1 MFKIKKEGYFKI
13 HVAVDI
19 KTKEILALEVTDE
32 KLHDSKMLKKLVNH
46 VLKTVLDDK
55 NKVKN
60 LKLVLADGAHDT
72 NTNFGYLEKNGIT
85 PGIKVRKNSII
96 SPKNNKLRNREVS
109 KVTNKGF
116 VEMEDKKKVWTE
128 MDGWLKQPFRLSRE
142 CLVSTHQ
149 SPDFK
154 T

>member
-1 MFKIKKEGYFKI
+1 MKNGMFKIKKEGYLKI
-13 HVAVDI
+13 HVAVNI

-32 KLHDSKMLKKLVNH
+32 KVHDSKMLKKLVNH
-46 VLKTVLDDK
+46 VLKTVPDDK

-116 VEMEDKKKVWTE
+116 VEMEKEKKVWTE
-128 MDGWLKQPFRLSRE
+128 IWIDG
-142 CLVSTHQ
+142 
-149 SPDFK
+149 
-154 T
+154 

>member
-1 MFKIKKEGYFKI
+1 
-13 HVAVDI
+13 
-19 KTKEILALEVTDE
+19 
-32 KLHDSKMLKKLVNH
+32 MLKKLVNH

-116 VEMEDKKKVWTE
+116 VEMEDRKE
-128 MDGWLKQPFRLSRE
+128 SMDRDMDGWLKQPFRLSRE

-149 SPDFK
+149 PPDFK
-154 T
+154 TW

>member
-1 MFKIKKEGYFKI
+1 MTNGMFKIKKEGYFKI

-19 KTKEILALEVTDE
+19 KTKEILALEITDE

-60 LKLVLADGAHDT
+60 LKLILADGAHDT

-96 SPKNNKLRNREVS
+96 SPKNNKLRNREIS

-128 MDGWLKQPFRLSRE
+128 MWMDS
-142 CLVSTHQ
+142 
-149 SPDFK
+149 
-154 T
+154 